1 MLCRLG
7 LSFICFQQRTLGDW
21 EGGGALE
28 KTALPLLCV
37 ELNAIHEFL
46 APVSMHL
53 GVIAVCLRKAA
64 NAKFLLVLSCE
75 HVGAHHL
82 LEELIDLRMHSFT
95 HVRVHHVGRM
105 HCPCALDMASSVN
118 RKLLELKRVLSVN
131 RKLLELNRVSTG
143 SCLSFKCQVSHITV
157 FLFVLRPQQPPPD
170 RRPR

>member
-1 MLCRLG
+1 
-7 LSFICFQQRTLGDW
+7 
-21 EGGGALE
+21 
-28 KTALPLLCV
+28 
-37 ELNAIHEFL
+37 
-46 APVSMHL
+46 MHL

-118 RKLLELKRVLSVN
+118 RKLLE
-131 RKLLELNRVSTG
+131 
-143 SCLSFKCQVSHITV
+143 FQVSSVTHYGFSV
-157 FLFVLRPQQPPPD
+157 RAAPAAAAA
-170 RRPR
+170 

>member
-1 MLCRLG
+1 
-7 LSFICFQQRTLGDW
+7 
-21 EGGGALE
+21 
-28 KTALPLLCV
+28 
-37 ELNAIHEFL
+37 
-46 APVSMHL
+46 MHL

-118 RKLLELKRVLSVN
+118 RKLLELKRVPSVN
-131 RKLLELNRVSTG
+131 RKLHRPLLASSAPRSGHSMHQKLMPLKSE
-143 SCLSFKCQVSHITV
+143 CIHA
-157 FLFVLRPQQPPPD
+157 VLRAAYFSKSFLQDALQRRDDRGIQTEKQQD
-170 RRPR
+170 GHKHHDDIKQLTLKWES